1 MLVTLYLPIN
11 SDEAYRARM
20 PVMKDA
26 CREACIGFTA
36 LQINSQKQQNYPPRY
51 AIFAKGDASE
61 KLINLA
67 LNEVSFATLFRART
81 TAWA

>member
-1 MLVTLYLPIN
+1 MLVTLCLPIN

-36 LQINSQKQQNYPPRY
+36 PQINS
-51 AIFAKGDASE
+51 
-61 KLINLA
+61 
-67 LNEVSFATLFRART
+67 
-81 TAWA
+81 